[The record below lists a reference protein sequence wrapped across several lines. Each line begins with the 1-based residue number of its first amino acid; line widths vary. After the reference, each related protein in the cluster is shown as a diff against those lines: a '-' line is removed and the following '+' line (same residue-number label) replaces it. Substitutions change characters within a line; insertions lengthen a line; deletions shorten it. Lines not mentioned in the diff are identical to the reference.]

1 MIVEDN
7 LVNLKI
13 SQTEHLETIYHV
25 ILFSALFIFYRF
37 LNFIIFNLFY
47 FLNLQ
52 YCIGL
57 GIYHVSF

>member
-25 ILFSALFIFYRF
+25 ILFSALVFEILLKYSFR
-37 LNFIIFNLFY
+37 LIS
-47 FLNLQ
+47 
-52 YCIGL
+52 
-57 GIYHVSF
+57 GILHSDLILAYIVK